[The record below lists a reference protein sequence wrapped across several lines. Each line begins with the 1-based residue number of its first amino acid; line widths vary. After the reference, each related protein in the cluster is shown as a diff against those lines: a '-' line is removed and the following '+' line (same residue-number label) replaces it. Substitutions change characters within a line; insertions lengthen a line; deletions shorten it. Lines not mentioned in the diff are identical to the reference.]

1 MAVDPKEL
9 SSVWLLRSGILN
21 RNYWALHYGYNLLRK
36 KYTPL
41 YTEAT
46 GYGVKWLLNCANYS
60 GNAALLDYAKKLGHF
75 IHSSKIS
82 LNSERA
88 ALRSGYRHAAGCWDS
103 YAYSFDTA
111 ICISSLIDLGKSTKS
126 KEFLEDALQCGYWLV
141 QEAQNSDGSFKA
153 CIDVN
158 SRRFLKLTNW
168 FGDRS
173 CLHAKIAMS
182 LYSLY
187 ECTRDQLFIDAFES
201 LLDWLLSVQQPSGG
215 VFAREGV
222 SYVFTHSHCY
232 ALEALAFAYEKT
244 KEEKYLAALKKGI
257 DWLAKRQDKDGGFFD
272 FYGLARPIPWKR
284 IDATAQA
291 CRLFIGM
298 HLLESEGT
306 YILAAR
312 RAADFL
318 ARNQVTRSG
327 DENAIGG
334 FYTKSLGLVRWSELN
349 SWTALFANH
358 AFHLLESA
366 DKYSFSRFVT
376 ELF

>member
-1 MAVDPKEL
+1 MNVPET
-9 SSVWLLRSGILN
+9 S
-21 RNYWALHYGYNLLRK
+21 
-36 KYTPL
+36 
-41 YTEAT
+41 
-46 GYGVKWLLNCANYS
+46 YS
-60 GNAALLDYAKKLGHF
+60 LT
-75 IHSSKIS
+75 HSS
-82 LNSERA
+82 R
-88 ALRSGYRHAAGCWDS
+88 
-103 YAYSFDTA
+103 
-111 ICISSLIDLGKSTKS
+111 
-126 KEFLEDALQCGYWLV
+126 V
-141 QEAQNSDGSFKA
+141 
-153 CIDVN
+153 
-158 SRRFLKLTNW
+158 
-168 FGDRS
+168 
-173 CLHAKIAMS
+173 
-182 LYSLY
+182 
-187 ECTRDQLFIDAFES
+187 
-201 LLDWLLSVQQPSGG
+201 LDWLLSVQQPSGG

-272 FYGLARPIPWKR
+272 FYGLARPIR
-284 IDATAQA
+284 
-291 CRLFIGM
+291 M